1 LLAPSVD
8 FQRQVFRSVSAAIAL
23 LLCMWLTASAV
34 RIGISRLLADYGVR
48 VSQQLPTDQATRF
61 SPFDPE
67 SHFARATVLTST
79 GAFAEATK
87 EYERAVALR
96 PRDYL
101 LWLNLGH
108 ARDQVSDAEGA
119 LTAFAEA
126 ARLAPNYAQPHWQMG
141 NLLIRSRRPDE
152 AFPELRRAAAS
163 NPTLFP
169 HIIDLAFGIYNGD
182 ARLIEQA
189 IQPQTSATRLA
200 LARTFAQ
207 YGKADEALRLFR
219 AVGECSDQER
229 RALLTALLA
238 NKKFPE
244 AYEVWASSL
253 RGSAAKSGAQG
264 AGLADGSFET
274 EISDEEVGF
283 GWQIARDLRK
293 LNVSLDPRDPF
304 AGARSL
310 LISWT
315 GDSQP
320 STVVVSQLAL
330 VAPKTHYRLTFG
342 ARTEK
347 LVTGGSPIVAVI
359 DATSDSS
366 LLSQSVPLS
375 LGTNGWQTYSMA
387 FVTAES
393 TRAVRIAI
401 LRSNCSLTPC
411 PVFGKTWFDAF
422 AISEQ

>member
-1 LLAPSVD
+1 
-8 FQRQVFRSVSAAIAL
+8 
-23 LLCMWLTASAV
+23 M
-34 RIGISRLLADYGVR
+34 
-48 VSQQLPTDQATRF
+48 
-61 SPFDPE
+61 
-67 SHFARATVLTST
+67 
-79 GAFAEATK
+79 
-87 EYERAVALR
+87 
-96 PRDYL
+96 
-101 LWLNLGH
+101 
-108 ARDQVSDAEGA
+108 
-119 LTAFAEA
+119 
-126 ARLAPNYAQPHWQMG
+126 
-141 NLLIRSRRPDE
+141 
-152 AFPELRRAAAS
+152 
-163 NPTLFP
+163 
-169 HIIDLAFGIYNGD
+169 
-182 ARLIEQA
+182 
-189 IQPQTSATRLA
+189 
-200 LARTFAQ
+200 
-207 YGKADEALRLFR
+207 
-219 AVGECSDQER
+219 
-229 RALLTALLA
+229 
-238 NKKFPE
+238 
-244 AYEVWASSL
+244 
-253 RGSAAKSGAQG
+253 SGAQG

-293 LNVSLDPRDPF
+293 LNVSLDPRDPY

-359 DATSDSS
+359 DTTSDAS

-422 AISEQ
+422 AISEP